1 MGEGGFMLLSI
12 RLMGA
17 EIVVDYTMVAQ
28 RHEIAHC
35 CQRLASMTVTMQL
48 N

>member
-1 MGEGGFMLLSI
+1 MGEGRFMLLPI

-17 EIVVDYTMVAQ
+17 EIVIDYTMVAQ

-35 CQRLASMTVTMQL
+35 YQRLSSMTVTMQL
-48 N
+48 G